1 MEIIISRKR
10 GMLYVVLATLFWGFM
25 GISSRWL
32 SQFGLSYANIS
43 LVRCILAASS
53 FTIYSFI
60 RNKQTFKVDLV
71 SLLILFVFGV
81 FSIAL
86 GFIFYSA
93 SVERIPIAIAT
104 VLMFSNP
111 IWVSLYNAVLFRER
125 LTRKTAMIISSSILG
140 CLLLMDVFSTGA
152 SNLDIIGVLGGIGN
166 GMTFAS
172 QIVIPR
178 YFKHRFTSDTMIL
191 YGFWSAT
198 LFLLF
203 LANPSEIFQ
212 IIQTTDKPLF
222 LIANLLVIG
231 IICTIFANTFYI
243 KSAEHLSTTTTSL
256 MVSLEPV
263 FATIFAFI
271 IFKEVIKG
279 VQLLGG
285 AIVILSIL
293 FLVLTSRSQN

>member
-1 MEIIISRKR
+1 
-10 GMLYVVLATLFWGFM
+10 MLYVILATLFWGFM

-43 LVRCILAASS
+43 FVRCILAASS
-53 FTIYSFI
+53 FSIYSFLKN
-60 RNKQTFKVDLV
+60 RQAFRVDFI
-71 SLLILFVFGV
+71 SLAVIFVFGI

-111 IWVSLYNAVLFRER
+111 IWVSLYSAILFRER
-125 LTRKTAMIISSSILG
+125 LTKKTAMIISSSILG

-191 YGFWSAT
+191 YGFWCAT
-198 LFLLF
+198 LFLL
-203 LANPSEIFQ
+203 LIAKPYEIIQ
-212 IIQTTDKPLF
+212 LIQTTDKPFF
-222 LIANLLVIG
+222 LIINLLVIG
-231 IICTIFANTFYI
+231 IICTVFANTFYI

-263 FATIFAFI
+263 FATFFAFI
-271 IFKEVIKG
+271 IFGEVIKG
-279 VQLLGG
+279 LQLLGG
-285 AIVILSIL
+285 GIVFLSIL